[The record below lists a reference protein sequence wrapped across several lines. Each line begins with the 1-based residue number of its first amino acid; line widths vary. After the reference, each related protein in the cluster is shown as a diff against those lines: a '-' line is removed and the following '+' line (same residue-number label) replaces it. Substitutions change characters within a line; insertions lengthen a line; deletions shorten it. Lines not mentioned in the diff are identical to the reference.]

1 MDKNKPL
8 VSIIVRTKDRPKL
21 LKRALQSIQEQT
33 YGPIEV
39 VLVNDGGC
47 ELDVEEL
54 KTILGEVFLNYIRLE
69 KNTGRANAGNIGIET
84 VKGEYVGFLDDDDEL
99 LPDHLTTLVAF
110 LREYDYK
117 VAYTDA
123 LLVHKI
129 YDPATLEIKDVKK
142 ETAFSQDFDYD
153 RLIFENYI
161 PFMCLLFED
170 KVLKASNGFDTALD
184 LYEDWDLLL
193 QIGEKTH
200 FYHLKKETAHYNQW
214 SASLQIAQTNKNHLM
229 LRMSYLKIVSKH
241 IAKVTPERIH
251 DYMVGYVDARQ
262 ALNVAKAE
270 SELLSANLREQ
281 GLYKAELKAEMEIH
295 VAALKAEREKRAE
308 KEAENDSSIS
318 MLQKELD
325 DVRREMHSRVLALQ
339 DEINERDRLITAIK
353 NTAGWKVLERY
364 RQTRNRL
371 LRGSS
376 RGTESLVLKGLRVL
390 KDQGLKAFIRKAN
403 KKFLFNKT
411 IRQSPKTIRLT
422 TAPVNTVGAVVS
434 RSPIQSRVSVVI
446 PTRNAGEELDY
457 ILRRITQQEFV
468 KDIEVVIVDSG
479 SQDTTLDIC
488 REYTEN
494 ILQIPHQ
501 EFHHG
506 KTRNLGAE
514 RATGE
519 FLVFTA
525 QDAIPIGNNWLYKLL
540 SPISEGQASAVSAR
554 QIPRADSDL
563 FSCWSYWSHNLGYL
577 GHDWDH
583 ICNNSLFK
591 NFDDLDIQ
599 AKRTMASLD
608 TVCLGIRKSI
618 FTSYKFQADYAE
630 DLDLGIRLIKDG
642 HSLLFQTSNAVIHSH
657 TRHPMYYLKRSYTD
671 TVSLWKLLSVP
682 RDNIPVPSALEAA
695 SYVYARLKGGMSALI
710 DGRVD
715 AYSEE
720 GLHDLSDT
728 LGKNIDHLNPAWRAI
743 TGDGFVDGYFK
754 AIEPMF
760 HAEIVPT
767 LTDDVKRMLDSFSL
781 FIRSFALA
789 GDIEKDFRESIL
801 KIFCVA
807 AGNYLGSNT
816 SGQIDSL
823 RGGI

>member
-1 MDKNKPL
+1 MRTYILEEGRQL

-21 LKRALQSIQEQT
+21 LKKALQSIAAQT
-33 YGPIEV
+33 YRPLEV

-47 ELDVEEL
+47 DLDIEEL
-54 KTILGEVFLNYIRLE
+54 RTILGEVSLNYISLE
-69 KNTGRANAGNIGIET
+69 KNTGRARAGKFGIENA
-84 VKGEYVGFLDDDDEL
+84 KGEYVGFLDDDDEL

-110 LREYDYK
+110 LRQHDYK

-129 YDPATLEIKDVKK
+129 YDPATLEIKDIKK
-142 ETAFSQDFDYD
+142 EAAFSQDFDYD

-161 PFMCLLFED
+161 PLMCLLFEG
-170 KVLKASNGFDTALD
+170 KALKATNGFDPSFD

-193 QIGEKTH
+193 QVGERTP
-200 FYHLKKETAHYNQW
+200 FYHLKKETAYYNQW
-214 SASLQIAQTNKNHLM
+214 SAGLQIAQANKNHLM

-251 DYMVGYVDARQ
+251 DYMVGYVGARQ
-262 ALNVAKAE
+262 ALNTSKAE
-270 SELLSANLREQ
+270 SDLLSANLREQ
-281 GLYKAELKAEMEIH
+281 SRYTAELKAEI
-295 VAALKAEREKRAE
+295 EKKAE
-308 KEAENDSSIS
+308 KEAEDDSTIS
-318 MLQKELD
+318 MLKKELD

-339 DEINERDRLITAIK
+339 GEIKERDDLITAVK
-353 NTAGWKVLERY
+353 NTIGWKVLERY
-364 RQTRNRL
+364 RKIRNRL
-371 LRGSS
+371 FRSTS
-376 RGTESLVLKGLRVL
+376 RGTDSLALKGLGVL
-390 KDQGLKAFIRKAN
+390 KNQGFKAFIRKAN

-411 IRQSPKTIRLT
+411 IKQSPKTIRLT
-422 TAPVNTVGAVVS
+422 SSAVNTVGAVDS
-434 RSPIQSRVSVVI
+434 ISPIQSRVSVVI
-446 PTRNAGEELDY
+446 PTRNAGEEFDY

-468 KDIEVVIVDSG
+468 NDIEVVIVDSG
-479 SQDTTLDIC
+479 SQDRTLEVC

-514 RATGE
+514 RASGE

-525 QDAIPIGNNWLYKLL
+525 QDAVPIGNNWLYKLL
-540 SPISEGQASAVSAR
+540 LPICEGQASAVSAC

-577 GHDWDH
+577 GNDCDH

-599 AKRTMASLD
+599 SKRTMASLD
-608 TVCLGIRKSI
+608 TVCLGIRKST

-657 TRHPMYYLKRSYTD
+657 TRPPMYFLKRGYTD
-671 TVSLWKLLSVP
+671 TVSLWKLLSVR
-682 RDNIPVPSALEAA
+682 RDDLPTTSALEAA
-695 SYVYARLKGGMSALI
+695 SYVYARLKGGMTALAE
-710 DGRVD
+710 RQVNV
-715 AYSEE
+715 YSEE
-720 GLHDLSDT
+720 GLRALNDI
-728 LGKNIDHLNPAWRAI
+728 LGKKMDHFDPAWRKI
-743 TGDGFVDGYFK
+743 MGDGLVDGYFMR
-754 AIEPMF
+754 IEPMF
-760 HAEIVPT
+760 YPNIVPE
-767 LTDDVKRMLDSFSL
+767 LSGDLIRMIESFSL
-781 FIRSFALA
+781 FIRSFALT
-789 GDIEKDFRESIL
+789 GGIEKDFRESIF

-807 AGNYLGSNT
+807 AGNYFGAHT

-823 RGGI
+823 SGGV